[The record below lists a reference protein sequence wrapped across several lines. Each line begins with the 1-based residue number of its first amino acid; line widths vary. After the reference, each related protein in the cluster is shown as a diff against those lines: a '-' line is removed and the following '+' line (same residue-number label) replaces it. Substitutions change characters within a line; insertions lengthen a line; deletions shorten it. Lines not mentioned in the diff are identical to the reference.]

1 MVATPASRGALPWVS
16 EQCLAR
22 RSRSLPL
29 QCVETGSARQCR
41 AISRA
46 RGDRCRNPAAYG
58 MATCRYHGARRPET
72 LRVGVDH
79 PQWKH
84 GQETL
89 EAKAERSLRLAELRD
104 LEGLMLV
111 TGTLVGAR
119 WRGRKPATLVPSR
132 VRRG

>member
-1 MVATPASRGALPWVS
+1 MVATLARGGALPWVS

-22 RSRSLPL
+22 RSCSLPL
-29 QCVETGSARQCR
+29 RCVETGSARQCR

-46 RGDRCRNPAAYG
+46 RGARCRNPAAYG

-72 LRVGVDH
+72 VRAGRDH

-104 LEGLMLV
+104 LEGLMLAL
-111 TGTLVGAR
+111 GELNGPR
-119 WRGRKPATLVPSR
+119 WRGRRPKRAL
-132 VRRG
+132 